1 MTKGTFC
8 AKLFSEQNVLKSNS
22 LCIQVRTAYIGVPW
36 IIFIRVLG
44 VIILKNLYEKFKPVF
59 IVVIAVLAVLS
70 LILIAFLNWGFFTSG
85 TFKFEKLDLEVKP
98 FGALEYKVDNAVHNG
113 SWEPYEKNM
122 FVNKGLY
129 VIKLEDGTQKLVA
142 REGNAFAEKWIC
154 DLCGGVNNIQSKE
167 CKNHLFCPDCNKMYT
182 DNINMDYIKKV
193 GACEACVKA
202 TVLTGK
208 WEVENLEYLALG
220 KTYFEFMYD
229 GTWKCSFD
237 NMKMSDVA
245 GSTWSLSDGALTLT
259 QNVVA
264 SEWEQITVL
273 FTFPFM
279 AESDNTE
286 YDDTEMKQYTGTCNV
301 KIIDEN
307 TIEIQGFISE
317 QETTTLKL
325 VSRK

>member
-1 MTKGTFC
+1 MFERFKTVF
-8 AKLFSEQNVLKSNS
+8 
-22 LCIQVRTAYIGVPW
+22 
-36 IIFIRVLG
+36 
-44 VIILKNLYEKFKPVF
+44 VI
-59 IVVIAVLAVLS
+59 VIAVLAALA
-70 LILIAFLNWGFFTSG
+70 LLLFAYLNWGFFTSG
-85 TFKFEKLDLEVKP
+85 IFKFEQLDLEVKP

-142 REGNAFAEKWIC
+142 REGNKFAEKWIC
-154 DLCGGVNNIQSKE
+154 DLCGGVNNIESKE
-167 CKNHLFCPDCNKMYT
+167 CKKHLFCPDCNILYT
-182 DNINMDYIKKV
+182 DNNNLDYIKKI

-208 WEVENLEYLALG
+208 WEVKNLEYLALG
-220 KTYFEFMYD
+220 KTYFEFNYD
-229 GTWKCSFD
+229 GTWTCSFD
-237 NMKMSDVA
+237 NLKVPDNP

-259 QNVVA
+259 QNVIA
-264 SEWEQITVL
+264 SELEQITVL
-273 FTFPFM
+273 FIFPFM

-286 YDDTEMKQYTGTCNV
+286 YDAAEMKQYTGTCNV
-301 KIIDEN
+301 NVIDEN
-307 TIEIQGFISE
+307 TIEIKGFISE